1 MKEGPEKDELTK
13 NFVKEQKALMNK
25 NEATIYEAINTL
37 TRDKLKKELRA
48 MGEASSAAEEK
59 ENDFTSEPP
68 KIATTTSANK
78 LTGSDKKN
86 CCEIS

>member
-1 MKEGPEKDELTK
+1 MREE
-13 NFVKEQKALMNK
+13 F
-25 NEATIYEAINTL
+25 
-37 TRDKLKKELRA
+37 
-48 MGEASSAAEEK
+48 SAAEEK

-68 KIATTTSANK
+68 RIATTTSANK